1 MRSIG
6 ASQRSQ
12 HPLWTRTPIL
22 FVSLALSLATISL
35 AHADERKE
43 MHGFGRYKDELK
55 EMQRSLSLQRADD
68 IDGCADLIA
77 EGQKAGLTESTRID
91 IGSAYPDGATFGEM
105 QAMCKE
111 FADWHR
117 AAEAKA
123 VLEAGES
130 AINVARR
137 GRHGAA
143 RRRQPVVL
151 RAAANDCNTGM
162 DKILADGVPV
172 HMVVDVGGKL
182 GKIEIGDGKAKVCG
196 PLMKR
201 AGTFVK
207 DAKDVRAKDDEERFG
222 PCKKVGLNGDRLRV
236 LGHYNNAAIR
246 GIGGGQLRTPN
257 AKKAAVFFVT
267 LGPSSD
273 DGTYIVTRYA
283 FKGGTLVSQTDRK
296 YILQPGAKA
305 YASGS
310 RDRV

>member
-1 MRSIG
+1 MD
-6 ASQRSQ
+6 
-12 HPLWTRTPIL
+12 RTPIL
-22 FVSLALSLATISL
+22 FVSLALSLATFSL

-68 IDGCADLIA
+68 IEGCDDLVA
-77 EGQKAGLTESTRID
+77 EARKAGLTDDTRID
-91 IGSAYPDGATFGEM
+91 IGVTYPDGATFGEM

-111 FADWHR
+111 FADWHH

-130 AINVARR
+130 AITLLDVGDMEQQDEDNKTYYA
-137 GRHGAA
+137 
-143 RRRQPVVL
+143 
-151 RAAANDCNTGM
+151 AAANDCNTGM

-201 AGTFVK
+201 AGSFAKDVK
-207 DAKDVRAKDDEERFG
+207 DARAKDEEERFG
-222 PCKKVGLNGDRLRV
+222 PYKKIGVKGDRLRV

-246 GIGGGQLRTPN
+246 GIGGGELRTPN
-257 AKKAAVFFVT
+257 AKKAASVFFVT

-283 FKGGTLVSQTDRK
+283 FKGDTLVSQTDRK

-305 YASGS
+305 Y
-310 RDRV
+310 R